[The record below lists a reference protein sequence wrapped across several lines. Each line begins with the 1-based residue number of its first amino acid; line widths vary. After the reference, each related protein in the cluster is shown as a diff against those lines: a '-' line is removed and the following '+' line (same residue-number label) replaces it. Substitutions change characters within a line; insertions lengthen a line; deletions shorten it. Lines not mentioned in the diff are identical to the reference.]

1 MARELPKVYE
11 PQQVESRIY
20 ETWQEG
26 GYFHAQVNEN
36 KKPYTIVMPPPNVTG
51 QLHMGHAVDNTMQDI
66 LIRTKRMQGF
76 ETLWLPGTDH
86 ASIAT
91 EAKVVE
97 AMRKDGLTKEMV
109 GRDGF
114 LERAWEWKNTYG
126 NRIVQQLKKL
136 GSSCDWERERFTMDE
151 GCSDA
156 VKEVFIR
163 LYKEGNIYRGNRMVN
178 WCPKCNTSI
187 SDAEVEHEEQNGNF
201 WHLLYPVKETGEM
214 LELATTRPETMLGD
228 TAVAINAED
237 PRYAHLHG
245 CHVIL
250 PLLNKEI
257 PIVCDEHADMTK
269 GTGVVKITPAHDPND
284 YEVGQRHNLPSVRV
298 FTYDGFMTGAAE
310 KAACD
315 ELFASGRA
323 TVGEPEVIDCGKY
336 AGMTTAEAR
345 KAIVADLQ
353 ELGLLKEIEPLTH
366 EVGTCY
372 RCHNTIEPMISKQWF
387 VKMAPLA
394 GPAVESVEKGE
405 IKFVPERFTK
415 NYINWMKGS
424 RDWCISRQLW
434 WGHQIP
440 AWYCDDCGE
449 TIVAR
454 EAPAV
459 CPKCGKSHLEQ
470 DPDTLDTWFSSA
482 LWPFST
488 LGWPNEDS
496 EDLKYFY
503 PTNTLVT
510 GYDII
515 GFWVSR
521 MIFSGL
527 AYTGKAPFD
536 TVCIHGIVR
545 DSQGRK
551 MSKSLGNG
559 IDPLVV
565 IEEYG
570 ADALRFMLVDGST
583 PGNDMRYS
591 EEKVKAAR
599 NFANKLWNAS
609 RYVLMSLPEGSKNEL
624 PDLSKLE
631 IADKWV
637 LCKLNSLIAEVT
649 ENLEKYEM
657 GLAVHKVYDYIWDT
671 YCDWYIE
678 LTKARLYAEEPERK
692 DTAMKVLVY
701 VLDQVLRLLHPFMPF
716 ITEEIWQSIPHEG
729 DSLMLAEWPVYKEEL
744 NFKADKDQMESVMEA
759 IRAIRNRRAEMN
771 VPPSKKAALYVLAAK
786 PQIFAEGEGFLQ
798 RLAYADAVSL
808 LEKEPENLDGMVT
821 ITTADAKLYIPMG
834 QLVDVAKE
842 LDRIGKEL
850 EKNKKFLASLE
861 AKLTNE
867 KFVGR
872 APEAVVNAEREKAA
886 KTRDLIASLEQS
898 YAAMQKMA

>member
-1 MARELPKVYE
+1 MKELDKQYNPAS
-11 PQQVESRIY
+11 VEDGIY
-20 ETWQEG
+20 QFWLDG
-26 GYFHAQVNEN
+26 GYFHTKADPK

-51 QLHMGHAVDNTMQDI
+51 QLHMGHAMDNTMQDI
-66 LIRTKRMQGF
+66 LIRFKRMQGF
-76 ETLWLPGTDH
+76 AALWVPGTDH

-97 AMRKDGLTKEMV
+97 AMRAEGLTKDML

-126 NRIVQQLKKL
+126 NRITSQLKKL

-156 VKEVFIR
+156 VKEVFVR
-163 LYKEGNIYRGNRMVN
+163 LYDKKLIYRGNRMVN
-178 WCPKCNTSI
+178 WCPKCRTSI
-187 SDAEVEHEEQNGNF
+187 SDAEVEYDEKDGNF
-201 WHLLYPVKETGEM
+201 WHLLYTVKETGEQ

-228 TAVAINAED
+228 TAVAINPED
-237 PRYAHLHG
+237 ERYSHLHG

-284 YEVGQRHNLPSVRV
+284 FEVGNRHNLPRVRV
-298 FTYDGFMTGAAE
+298 FTYDGLMTGPAD
-310 KAACD
+310 KAAAD

-323 TVGEPEVIDCGKY
+323 SEGEPEVLDCGKY
-336 AGMTTAEAR
+336 AGMTTKEAR
-345 KAIVADLQ
+345 KAILVDL
-353 ELGLLKEIEPLTH
+353 EAYGALKSTEPLKH
-366 EVGTCY
+366 DVGTCY
-372 RCHNTIEPMISKQWF
+372 RCHQTIEPMISKQWF
-387 VKMAPLA
+387 VRMEPLA
-394 GPAVESVEKGE
+394 KPAIEAVEDGT
-405 IKFVPERFTK
+405 IRYVPERFTK
-415 NYINWMKGS
+415 NYLNWMNNT

-440 AWYCDDCGE
+440 AWYCADCGE
-449 TIVAR
+449 TIVAKD
-454 EAPAV
+454 APAV
-459 CPKCGKSHLEQ
+459 CPKCGSTHLEQ

-545 DSQGRK
+545 DEQGRK

-565 IEEYG
+565 IEEFG

-591 EEKVKAAR
+591 DKRVMAAR
-599 NFANKLWNAS
+599 NFANKLWNAT
-609 RYVLMSLPEGSKNEL
+609 RFVLMNLDDSFVPGLPEEL
-624 PDLSKLE
+624 DLS
-631 IADKWV
+631 DKWV
-637 LCKLNSLIAEVT
+637 LSTLNNVVRDAT

-657 GLAVHKVYDYIWDT
+657 GLAAAKVQNFIWDV
-671 YCDWYIE
+671 YCDWFIE
-678 LTKARLYAEEPERK
+678 IAKVRLNSGDARQADNAR
-692 DTAMKVLVY
+692 KVLVY
-701 VLDQVLRLLHPFMPF
+701 VLDQALKLLHPFMPF
-716 ITEEIWQSIPHEG
+716 VTEKLYQALPGS
-729 DSLMLAEWPVYKEEL
+729 AETIMTQDWPVYTDAFNFEKEESDFEKIVAL
-744 NFKADKDQMESVMEA
+744 IKAVRTVRTD
-759 IRAIRNRRAEMN
+759 MN
-771 VPPSKKAALYVLAAK
+771 VHPAKRTSFIIETAAPDA
-786 PQIFAEGEGFLQ
+786 FASGISF
-798 RLAYADAVSL
+798 
-808 LEKEPENLDGMVT
+808 LEKFAFATEITLVDKFEGDTNGMVQV
-821 ITTADAKLYIPMG
+821 ITETARAFMPLMELIDR
-834 QLVDVAKE
+834 DKE
-842 LDRIGKEL
+842 LARLNKEL
-850 EKNKKFLASLE
+850 EACEKNIASIS
-861 AKLTNE
+861 AKVNNE
-867 KFVGR
+867 NFVSK
-872 APEAVVNAEREKAA
+872 APEKVVNDMREKLAA
-886 KTRDLIASLEQS
+886 ALQKKAGIEESIAALG
-898 YAAMQKMA
+898 